1 MGKYHDNELLKPF
14 TDIVSVKSD
23 NPSITKL
30 AKKKFNILNYVLKD
44 EFLFKKNF
52 NILGSN
58 VKLEGYGG
66 LGKIIIETPKHKLTE
81 ERKQY
86 ILSVLGK
93 VAFFN
98 DILYYPP
105 EDFFSGYYPMIIP
118 QILLSISVLDYFN
131 EEVEN
136 NRIILPLDIKDE
148 LIELISF
155 KNNNSM
161 YRMYRMLYPNTNKI
175 PDQDRLVCSMP
186 SREFTGN
193 IAFIY
198 GGAPCYLK
206 LHDGKKVYLPYSNY
220 SHSSHSGDFDS
231 GTSTTH
237 TTRRAYHFTKY
248 ATSDINTG
256 KIPDNISLVSPG
268 TVDYH
273 SDNEVAVFYVLE
285 YYSGNTRGGRTGSPS
300 PAVNENFSWS
310 ADEGHYGYS
319 LKFMQETI
327 FSSSA
332 YHNGIG
338 IYGNTDC
345 HMNYLT
351 CENGYSASC
360 LGISSPSASVS
371 EFSGIVPVIDE
382 FGEFGG
388 QDWAAYKRDFGDW
401 LYSIMFKVYDKTYR
415 RNNNVCFTCYCPDEG
430 SSRSINRCY
439 WGINTEYCQDME
451 CTKCATTITPAY
463 TYSAKATHYIFLPNK
478 SIKKICENGGDQY
491 TDRFGI
497 IHPPTGEFVWQYSF
511 TFADLYLLLGDQS
524 IPFLYR
530 ETPSIRIYDVSDS
543 YLGILFDTVTIIQY
557 IIMDVNNVT
566 YRFGLYLYFT
576 YKDKPA
582 AQGELFMMD
591 YKRITYG
598 DYTVRHKIIPYDN
611 FVPSESVDPNVRYN
625 PYYKLQVI
633 VQPFNYFYKGEP
645 ILYEINENGLD
656 IPNKGIEISI
666 NADDN
671 VDGINVYLFNFDTS
685 GKLNYTYPYKWIG
698 TSYKDKNGDIKFIVR
713 WLYPFKYSSDNTR
726 NGILFYG
733 FNWNSIYNN
742 SIGVLNTSCEVLEEA
757 ILYKYDRGV
766 K

>member
-44 EFLFKKNF
+44 ESLFKRNF

-98 DILYYPP
+98 NILYYPSEVP
-105 EDFFSGYYPMIIP
+105 FSAPYPIIIP

-161 YRMYRMLYPNTNKI
+161 YRMLYPNTNKL
-175 PDQDRLVCSMP
+175 PDQDRLVCSRP

-193 IAFIY
+193 IAYIY
-198 GGAPCYLK
+198 GGAPCYLE
-206 LHDGKKVYLPYSNY
+206 LYGGKKVYLPYSNY
-220 SHSSHSGDFDS
+220 SHSSHSGDYDS

-237 TTRRAYHFTKY
+237 TTRRIYRFTTY
-248 ATSDINTG
+248 ATGDINTG

-319 LKFMQETI
+319 LNFMQEPI

-332 YHNGIG
+332 YHNGIS

-345 HMNYLT
+345 HMNLLT

-360 LGISSPSASVS
+360 LGISSPTASVS

-463 TYSAKATHYIFLPNK
+463 TYSAKATHYILLPNK

-656 IPNKGIEISI
+656 FPNKGIEISI

-671 VDGINVYLFNFDTS
+671 VDGINVYLFNFNTS